1 MIALCQVVFLVRIFY
16 DLEVFLSW
24 RPKKNQLTIIIDR
37 ELTMEK
43 KILVVDDEDFHR
55 ELMQK
60 LLTKLG
66 YEVAVAESAEEAF
79 SLLEKEKF
87 PVIITDLIMLEMDGV
102 EFCQMIRETD
112 TITVVIAL
120 SGYTELYD
128 IEKLKEAG
136 FDNHLTK
143 PFKIETINQA
153 IKEGFEEFQRRA

>member
-1 MIALCQVVFLVRIFY
+1 
-16 DLEVFLSW
+16 
-24 RPKKNQLTIIIDR
+24 
-37 ELTMEK
+37 MEK

-60 LLTKLG
+60 LLSKLG
-66 YEVAVAESAEEAF
+66 YEVTVVESAEEAF

-112 TITVVIAL
+112 TKTVVIAL

-128 IEKLKEAG
+128 TEKLKEAG

-143 PFKIETINQA
+143 PFKIETISQA
-153 IKEGFEEFQRRA
+153 IKEGFEEFQRR

>member
-1 MIALCQVVFLVRIFY
+1 M
-16 DLEVFLSW
+16 
-24 RPKKNQLTIIIDR
+24 DR
-37 ELTMEK
+37 ERTMEK
-43 KILVVDDEDFHR
+43 KVLVVDDEDFHR

-60 LLTKLG
+60 LLSKLG

-112 TITVVIAL
+112 NKTVVIAL

-128 IEKLKEAG
+128 TEKLKEAG

-143 PFKIETINQA
+143 PFKIETISQA

>member
-1 MIALCQVVFLVRIFY
+1 
-16 DLEVFLSW
+16 
-24 RPKKNQLTIIIDR
+24 
-37 ELTMEK
+37 MEK

-60 LLTKLG
+60 LLSKLG

-79 SLLEKEKF
+79 SLLEREKF

-112 TITVVIAL
+112 TKTVVIAL
-120 SGYTELYD
+120 SGHSDLYNID
-128 IEKLKEAG
+128 KLREAG

-143 PFKIETINQA
+143 PFKIEIISRA
-153 IKEGFEEFQRRA
+153 IKEGFEEFERRA

>member
-1 MIALCQVVFLVRIFY
+1 MAA
-16 DLEVFLSW
+16 
-24 RPKKNQLTIIIDR
+24 PKNQLTIIMDR

-112 TITVVIAL
+112 TRTVVIAL